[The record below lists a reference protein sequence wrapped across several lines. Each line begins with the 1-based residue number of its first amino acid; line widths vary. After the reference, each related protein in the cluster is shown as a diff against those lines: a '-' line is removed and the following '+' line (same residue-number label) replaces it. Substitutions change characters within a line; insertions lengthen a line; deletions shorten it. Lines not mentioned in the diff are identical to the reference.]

1 MANSQNN
8 YSLLVTHYSLRKKHP
23 ERCFFCI
30 YIYQILSCS
39 GICRDLVILNTEL
52 LIFL

>member
-1 MANSQNN
+1 MANS
-8 YSLLVTHYSLRKKHP
+8 SKEKKHLSG
-23 ERCFFCI
+23 CFFCI
-30 YIYQILSCS
+30 YIYQILSCG